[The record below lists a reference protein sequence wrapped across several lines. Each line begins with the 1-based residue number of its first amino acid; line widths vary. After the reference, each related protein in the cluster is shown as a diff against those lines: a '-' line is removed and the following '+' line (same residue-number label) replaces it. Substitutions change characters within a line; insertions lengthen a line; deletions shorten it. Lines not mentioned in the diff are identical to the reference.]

1 MSLTKKKPAAEKSAK
16 KPAAKKAK
24 SAGASGSLISNARL
38 YDVIQR
44 PLVTE
49 KSTVAA
55 EQNKITFKVATTAT
69 KADVKAAVEAIFN
82 VSVVKVNTINVEGKT
97 KRFRGNPGQRQDF
110 RKAIVTL
117 AAGSTIDFAAGAK

>member
-1 MSLTKKKPAAEKSAK
+1 MSLLSKKAKPAKTASA
-16 KPAAKKAK
+16 AK
-24 SAGASGSLISNARL
+24 SAGALASARL

-49 KSTVAA
+49 KTTAAA
-55 EQNKITFKVATTAT
+55 EQNKVVFEISPSATKNDVKKAVESIFKV
-69 KADVKAAVEAIFN
+69 
-82 VSVVKVNTINVEGKT
+82 SVLKVNTINVEGKA
-97 KRFRGNPGQRQDF
+97 KKFRGRDGRRSDF